1 MVMSVPDPREQSGLP
16 MWLVLY
22 YHAAPLPLSQKEGS
36 AGRKGSQRSPKDHT
50 VFITFCLSCPTELQ
64 QQRLDTLGTAHWYHR
79 PEMGHL
85 LLVLPTCGWGG
96 KQMPEVT
103 SQAGCQRQD
112 GGLVLIVVK

>member
-16 MWLVLY
+16 MWLALY

-36 AGRKGSQRSPKDHT
+36 AGRKGSQRFSSLSL
-50 VFITFCLSCPTELQ
+50 CLSCPTELQ
-64 QQRLDTLGTAHWYHR
+64 QRRLDTLGTAHWYHR
-79 PEMGHL
+79 PETGHL